1 MNQTTLVISLIAL
14 ACGVG
19 HAQSTAAQ
27 PTFDAASVKPAPPPD
42 GRGGRRVGMTGGPG
56 TDTPGRIN
64 FENIGLGAVIG
75 KAYNVKYYQIAGPGW
90 FESERF
96 NIIATAP
103 PGTTQEQFRL
113 MLQNL
118 LADRFKLA
126 LHKET
131 REMAIYS
138 LGVAKNGPKL
148 KKATPN
154 PPPDANDT
162 ADAAPTGG
170 VGKLAADADGYPALR
185 AGMTMAVMSTPA
197 GPRAR
202 LANKGHMEW
211 LVGMLSG
218 QLGRPVIDAT
228 GLTGEYDISLYWVP
242 QRPDSIATDDPSG
255 PDLIA
260 ALQQQLGLK
269 LEPKKGPI
277 EVLVVDRAEK
287 IPTEN

>member
-1 MNQTTLVISLIAL
+1 MNRRTLVIGLFGF

-19 HAQSTAAQ
+19 HAQSGAR

-75 KAYNVKYYQIAGPGW
+75 KAYDVKYYQISGPGW
-90 FESERF
+90 FDSERF
-96 NIIATAP
+96 NIIATVP
-103 PGTTQEQFRL
+103 PRTTKEQFRL

-131 REMAIYS
+131 REMSIYS
-138 LGVAKNGPKL
+138 LTVARNGPKL
-148 KKATPN
+148 KKAAPD
-154 PPPDANDT
+154 PPPDANDA
-162 ADAAPTGG
+162 ADAAPDGSA
-170 VGKLAADADGYPALR
+170 GKLAADAEGYPALR
-185 AGMTMAVMSTPA
+185 PGMTMAIMSTPI

-202 LANKGHMEW
+202 LANKENMEW
-211 LVGMLSG
+211 LAGMLSG
-218 QLGRPVIDAT
+218 QLGRPVVDGT
-228 GLTGEYDISLYWVP
+228 GLTSKYDISLYWIP
-242 QRPDSIATDDPSG
+242 QRPDSIAADDPNG
-255 PDLIA
+255 PDLIT
-260 ALQQQLGLK
+260 ALQQQLGLR

-277 EVLVVDRAEK
+277 EVLIVDHAEK
-287 IPTEN
+287 TPTAN

>member
-1 MNQTTLVISLIAL
+1 MIRTTLVISLICASI
-14 ACGVG
+14 VG
-19 HAQSTAAQ
+19 HAQSTSSGPA
-27 PTFDAASVKPAPPPD
+27 FDAASVKPAPPPD
-42 GRGGRRVGMTGGPG
+42 GRGGRRVGMGGGPG

-64 FENIGLGAVIG
+64 FENIGLGAIIG
-75 KAYNVKYYQIAGPGW
+75 KAYDVKYYQISGPAW

-96 NIIATAP
+96 NIVATVP
-103 PGTTQEQFRL
+103 PGSTPEQFRL

-126 LHKET
+126 LHKES
-131 REMAIYS
+131 REMQIYS
-138 LGVAKNGPKL
+138 LGIAKNGPRL
-148 KKATPN
+148 KKATPD
-154 PPPDANDT
+154 PPPDANDA
-162 ADAAPTGG
+162 ADKEPMGG
-170 VGKLAADADGYPALR
+170 GAKLAPDGYPVPR
-185 AGMTMAVMSTPA
+185 PGMTIMSTPA

-202 LANKGHMEW
+202 LSNKEHMEW
-211 LVGMLSG
+211 LAGMLSG

-242 QRPDSIATDDPSG
+242 QRPDSIAADDPSG

-287 IPTEN
+287 IPTAN

>member
-1 MNQTTLVISLIAL
+1 MIRKTLGISLIAF

-19 HAQSTAAQ
+19 HAQSTGARL
-27 PTFDAASVKPAPPPD
+27 TFDAASVKPAPPPD
-42 GRGGRRVGMTGGPG
+42 GRGGRRVGMMGGPG

-64 FENIGLGAVIG
+64 FENVGLGAVIG
-75 KAYNVKYYQIAGPGW
+75 KAYDVKYYQISGPAW

-96 NIIATAP
+96 NIIATVP

-131 REMAIYS
+131 REIPIYS

-148 KKATPN
+148 KKATPDN
-154 PPPDANDT
+154 PRDANDA
-162 ADAAPTGG
+162 ADGEPTGG
-170 VGKLAADADGYPALR
+170 GGKLAADADGYPALR
-185 AGMTMAVMSTPA
+185 PGMTMAIMSTPM

-202 LANKGHMEW
+202 LANKEHTEW
-211 LVGMLSG
+211 LAGMLSG
-218 QLGRPVIDAT
+218 QLGRPVVDAT
-228 GLTGEYDISLYWVP
+228 GLTGEYDISLYWIP
-242 QRPDSIATDDPSG
+242 QRQDSVAADDPNG
-255 PDLIA
+255 PDLMA

-277 EVLVVDRAEK
+277 EVLVIDHAEK
-287 IPTEN
+287 IPTAN

>member
-1 MNQTTLVISLIAL
+1 
-14 ACGVG
+14 VG
-19 HAQSTAAQ
+19 HAQSTSAG
-27 PTFDAASVKPAPPPD
+27 PTFDAASVKAAPPPD

-75 KAYNVKYYQIAGPGW
+75 KAYGVKYYQISGPDW
-90 FESERF
+90 FDTERF

-103 PGTTQEQFRL
+103 PGTTPGQFRL

-118 LADRFKLA
+118 LADRFKVA

-131 REMAIYS
+131 RDMQIYS
-138 LGVAKNGPKL
+138 LGIARNGPKL
-148 KKATPN
+148 KKATPD
-154 PPPDANDT
+154 PPPDANNA
-162 ADAAPTGG
+162 ADGEPTGG
-170 VGKLAADADGYPALR
+170 GGKLAVDADGYPALR
-185 AGMTMAVMSTPA
+185 LGTTMAVMATPN

-202 LANKGHMEW
+202 LANKEHMEW
-211 LVGMLSG
+211 LVDMLSS
-218 QLGRPVIDAT
+218 QLGRPVVDAT

-242 QRPDSIATDDPSG
+242 QRPNSLTDDDPSG

-287 IPTEN
+287 IPTAN